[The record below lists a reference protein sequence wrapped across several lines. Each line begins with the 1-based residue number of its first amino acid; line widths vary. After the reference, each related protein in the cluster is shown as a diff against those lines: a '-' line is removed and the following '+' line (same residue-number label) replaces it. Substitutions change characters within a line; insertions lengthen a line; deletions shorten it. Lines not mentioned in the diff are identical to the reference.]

1 MGAERY
7 EDAITELKVT
17 INKPGAPPE
26 ALVLLEH
33 IYSKLDREAPLKR
46 FYEET
51 LEKFPDS
58 VQWLNRAGAFA
69 VKTSK
74 NFDKAE
80 QLYKK
85 AYLLRRQAHLAGNE
99 KNEVQDVLYTTAFNG
114 YMKALLLG
122 AGEPN
127 TENWNPRKLDKVF
140 EECRKYLDGGLASIA
155 YLRMAQAKLKLG
167 DKITAVE
174 YCQKAVDKA
183 GENETLAS
191 EVLRRMFLML
201 GPDEVLKYCRQKLET
216 NPDSIAANF
225 AMFNLAKI
233 NNEYDEAMGYIDKCI
248 ELTDPDSLRRVDY
261 KMKKADILTL
271 AYEKSSDKSYLRT
284 AITVYES
291 LLTKMPNN
299 TIILNNLAYWLSE
312 SNERLPEAL
321 RYAKRALDAK
331 PNNPGFLDTYAYVL
345 HKQGKNSQAAEFVAA
360 ALQQYQQ
367 NNILVPAVVYE
378 HKGMIKEKLE
388 AKDEALA
395 AYRQALE
402 VGADRLSQK
411 AKQRINKAIERLSP

>member
-1 MGAERY
+1 
-7 EDAITELKVT
+7 
-17 INKPGAPPE
+17 
-26 ALVLLEH
+26 
-33 IYSKLDREAPLKR
+33 
-46 FYEET
+46 
-51 LEKFPDS
+51 
-58 VQWLNRAGAFA
+58 
-69 VKTSK
+69 
-74 NFDKAE
+74 
-80 QLYKK
+80 
-85 AYLLRRQAHLAGNE
+85 
-99 KNEVQDVLYTTAFNG
+99 
-114 YMKALLLG
+114 
-122 AGEPN
+122 
-127 TENWNPRKLDKVF
+127 
-140 EECRKYLDGGLASIA
+140 
-155 YLRMAQAKLKLG
+155 
-167 DKITAVE
+167 
-174 YCQKAVDKA
+174 
-183 GENETLAS
+183 
-191 EVLRRMFLML
+191 ML

-233 NNEYDEAMGYIDKCI
+233 SNQYDKAMDYIDKCI

-261 KMKKADILTL
+261 KMKKTDILTL

-312 SNERLPEAL
+312 SNERLPEAI

-378 HKGMIKEKLE
+378 HNGMIKEKLG
-388 AKDEALA
+388 AKNEALA

-402 VGADRLSQK
+402 MGADRLSPK
-411 AKQRINKAIERLSP
+411 VKQRINKAIERLSP